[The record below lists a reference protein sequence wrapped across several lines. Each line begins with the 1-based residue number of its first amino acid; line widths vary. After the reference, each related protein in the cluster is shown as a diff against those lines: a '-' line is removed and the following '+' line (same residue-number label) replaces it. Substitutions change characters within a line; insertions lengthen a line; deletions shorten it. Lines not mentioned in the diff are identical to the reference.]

1 MRWFC
6 IARSEK
12 KMKIPHSMVIFALLK
27 FPMERFIKQLFS
39 MRMVAL
45 GLFLFLAG
53 IGAATFI
60 ESVHGVQAAKI
71 VVYNAYWFTF
81 LLIYLSIA
89 MLFNIVQ
96 FRMWQR
102 EKIALLSFHVAF
114 LIIMIGAA
122 ITRYT
127 GFEGQMVIREGETVN
142 YLFTAE
148 PKLLVSIRDA
158 QKSEVQAFP
167 AWLSDWRFVNNSF
180 THSIA
185 VGKKTIQI
193 KYHDFISN
201 AIDTFEFDD
210 KSKNAV
216 IDIVVGQMKSNYLE
230 NGDKLLA
237 GSLPITYGIENP
249 QGVSLR
255 LVEGRIMLK
264 SHVILRMLPMTKM
277 IEARKTGAPIPDTA
291 YQEIPKNTWV
301 QANIKTLYLAGGDQF
316 VLKNVYYNARKI
328 LKKAAFKNQGA
339 DYLTL
344 KVTSGKESKKLV
356 LQGGLNFIPEPQYF
370 LLNGMYVQLE
380 FGSVK
385 RSMPFNVHCEDFK
398 LTNYPGSEAPSS
410 FESYIKIEDP
420 KKNYSSRRHIFM
432 NHVTDY
438 AGYRFFQS
446 SYELDNPATP
456 ENEEGT
462 KLSVN
467 HDAWGTN
474 ITYLGYLL
482 MAIGMILSIFAPKSR
497 FRTLN
502 NTLSKIKKNAL
513 LLFFISFGM
522 IGNAQQDLSKLH
534 DVVSKAHS
542 EELSS
547 LLVQDQG
554 GRIMPLHTLCDQLL
568 RKIHGD
574 NKYKDYNA
582 IQTILSWHMYGQ
594 YWEKQPVILVPA
606 PIRKR
611 LKLGK
616 FCAVHDLTTN
626 DGTFKFEK
634 EYAKA
639 HAKAEKF
646 QDEFDKKLIK
656 FTERFEVARATLS
669 WQFFKIIPIKNDP
682 KHHWYVP
689 MSMEIQGEDTI
700 SNVVALRYFSSLI
713 DAAKTGDFSNSTTLL
728 QQIKLIQR
736 TIGRQVVPSESK
748 VNLEIWY
755 NKLTIFKSVYRGYL
769 VFGVLLLALFILSLV
784 SKKEKPRFLNL
795 LKYGLYVLS
804 ALLFIYHGI
813 GLGMRWY
820 ISGHA
825 PWSNGYEAI
834 VFIAWVTVLAGGL
847 FIRKVEVS
855 LSSALILSS
864 MMLFVSELNL
874 LDPEITPLVPVLK
887 SYWLMIHVAIITSSY
902 AFLGLSFIL
911 GLISLCLYLFL
922 RKANFSRLDPS
933 IQQITAVNEMTMI
946 IGIFMLTIGTFLG
959 GVWAN
964 ESWGRYWGW
973 DPKETWALVSIL
985 VYAIIL
991 HLRFIPGLKS
1001 AFTFNLVAFW
1011 GYSAILFTY
1020 FGVNFMLV
1028 GLHSYAQGDGLGTF
1042 PNWLIYTIGF
1052 FVILSGLSYLRY
1064 RMARE

>member
-1 MRWFC
+1 MN
-6 IARSEK
+6 
-12 KMKIPHSMVIFALLK
+12 H
-27 FPMERFIKQLFS
+27 FINRLFS
-39 MRMVAL
+39 MRIVAL
-45 GLFLFLAG
+45 GLFVFWVA
-53 IGAATFI
+53 IGTATFI
-60 ESVHGVQAAKI
+60 ESMYGVQAAKI
-71 VVYNAYWFTF
+71 VVYNAWWFTA
-81 LLIYLSIA
+81 LLVYLSIA

-127 GFEGQMVIREGETVN
+127 GFEGQVVVREGQSENFLYTS
-142 YLFTAE
+142 E
-148 PKLLVSIRDA
+148 PKLLITVRDEKSSIV
-158 QKSEVQAFP
+158 KAFP
-167 AWLSDWRFVNNSF
+167 AWLSDWSFINNSF
-180 THSIA
+180 THDLKI
-185 VGKKTIQI
+185 GKKEISI
-193 KYHDFISN
+193 SYKDFISN

-210 KSKNAV
+210 KSQNAV
-216 IDIVVGQMKSNYLE
+216 IDVVVGQMKSNYLGK
-230 NGDKLLA
+230 GDNLLS
-237 GSLPITYGIENP
+237 GSLPISYSETNS
-249 QGVSLR
+249 QGVCLNLISGKLK
-255 LVEGRIMLK
+255 LK
-264 SHVILRMLPMTKM
+264 SSVALRMLPMTKM
-277 IEARKTGAPIPDTA
+277 IEARKSGAPIPDSA
-291 YQEIPKNTWV
+291 YQEIPLNTWV
-301 QANIKTLYLAGGDQF
+301 DANVKTLYQSGMNQF
-316 VLKNVYYNARKI
+316 VLKNIYYHANKSR
-328 LKKAAFKNQGA
+328 KKAALKNQGS
-339 DYLTL
+339 DYLTVLVKSGNEKKETTL
-344 KVTSGKESKKLV
+344 KGGMNIIPDPEYLLV
-356 LQGGLNFIPEPQYF
+356 
-370 LLNGMYVQLE
+370 NGVYVQLE
-380 FGSVK
+380 FGAVK
-385 RSMPFNVHCEDFK
+385 RSLPFFVHCEDFK

-410 FESYIKIEDP
+410 FESYIRIDDP
-420 KKNYSSRRHIFM
+420 KNKYSSRRHIFM

-446 SYELDNPATP
+446 SYELDNPMTP

-467 HDAWGTN
+467 HDTWGTN
-474 ITYLGYLL
+474 VTYLGYLL
-482 MAIGMILSIFAPKSR
+482 MAIGMILSVFAPKSR

-502 NTLSKIKKNAL
+502 AKLDKIKKNAL
-513 LLFFISFGM
+513 VLFFLSFTL
-522 IGNAQQDLSKLH
+522 IGSAQQDISNIH
-534 DVVSKAHS
+534 SVVSQAHS
-542 EELSS
+542 EELAS

-574 NKYKDYNA
+574 NKYIDYNA
-582 IQTILSWHMYGQ
+582 VQTILSWHMYPD
-594 YWEKQPVILVPA
+594 YWKKQPLISVPA
-606 PIRKR
+606 PLRKP
-611 LKLGK
+611 LNLGK
-616 FCAVHDLTTN
+616 FCAINDLITT
-626 DGTFKFEK
+626 DKRFKFEK

-656 FTERFEVARATLS
+656 FTERYEVAIGILS
-669 WQFFKIIPIKNDP
+669 WQFIKIIPIKNDP

-689 MSMEIQGEDTI
+689 MSMEIQGADTI
-700 SNVVALRYFSSLI
+700 SNIVALKYIYSLYE
-713 DAAKTGDFSNSTTLL
+713 ATKTLDYTNSIELL
-728 QQIKLIQR
+728 NQLKLIQR
-736 TIGRQVVPSESK
+736 TIGREVVPSESK
-748 VNLEIWY
+748 VNLEIQY
-755 NKLTIFKSVYRGYL
+755 NNLSIFKTVYRGYL
-769 VFGVLLLALFILSLV
+769 VLGLLLLVLFVLSLV
-784 SKKEKPRFLNL
+784 NKKEKPRILTF
-795 LKYGLYVLS
+795 LKYGLYGAS
-804 ALLFIYHGI
+804 ALFFIYHGL

-847 FIRKVEVS
+847 FLKKVEVS

-1042 PNWLIYTIGF
+1042 PNWLLYTIGF
-1052 FVILSGLSYLRY
+1052 FIILSVLSYLRY
-1064 RMARE
+1064 RIARK